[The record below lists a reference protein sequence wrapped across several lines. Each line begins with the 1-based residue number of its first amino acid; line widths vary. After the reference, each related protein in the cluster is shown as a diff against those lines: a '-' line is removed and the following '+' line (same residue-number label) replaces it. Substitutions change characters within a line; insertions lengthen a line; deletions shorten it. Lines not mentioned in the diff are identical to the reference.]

1 MRLRAGLMLLC
12 VALLP
17 ALFAG
22 CGSGPSDEASDAV
35 ARWAIGQGGKVT
47 IAGGNTE
54 LQRIEQLPDKPF
66 AIERLNL
73 NGADV
78 GSKDLRDQDLTGLT
92 SLKYLGLHSTDV
104 TDKTLDTIAGIKTL
118 TELELSN
125 TQITDAGLAKLAE
138 LKGLKTLYLYNNTLS
153 KPAITRLKQQ
163 LPNCAIYH

>member
-12 VALLP
+12 AGPLP

-22 CGSGPSDEASDAV
+22 CGGGASDEASDAV
-35 ARWAIGQGGKVT
+35 ARWVIGRGGKVT
-47 IAGGNTE
+47 IVGGNTE
-54 LQRIEQLPDKPF
+54 LQRIEQLPAKPF

-73 NGADV
+73 NGTDV
-78 GSKDLRDQDLTGLT
+78 ASKDLRDQDLAGLT
-92 SLKYLGLHSTDV
+92 RLKYLGLHSTDV

-138 LKGLKTLYLYNNTLS
+138 LKGLKTLYVYNNTLT

-163 LPNCAIYH
+163 LPNCAIHH